1 MNLPYLYSACL
12 GCAAGQ
18 WASIK
23 KDTPLSH
30 ESIKKYRYSIKAA
43 YQSIRMLDF
52 IDRMVRYNF
61 DFQKA
66 IWYEDEAQGLLLAVK
81 LGLRSFDEVEQWHD
95 ELLATVEEHKPI
107 FENCGYQAEEPN
119 VELRERLRATVK
131 ELVFDNVRTGV
142 IC

>member
-1 MNLPYLYSACL
+1 MSTEQTVPWMLCVTIIFILAL
-12 GCAAGQ
+12 QG
-18 WASIK
+18 K
-23 KDTPLSH
+23 KL
-30 ESIKKYRYSIKAA
+30 
-43 YQSIRMLDF
+43 
-52 IDRMVRYNF
+52 
-61 DFQKA
+61 
-66 IWYEDEAQGLLLAVK
+66 W
-81 LGLRSFDEVEQWHD
+81 VEQWHD